1 MHDQTAP
8 SPRLFRVSFDV
19 LVGHGVTATTPQ
31 VTPIDE
37 DFPAEDVHPISTS
50 FGLLAGYA
58 LTDGRYDDLDDDARS
73 WYTTLATHEVL
84 RGLLDAMHPDSGSE
98 SVGFDPGESGA
109 IVPGQ

>member
-1 MHDQTAP
+1 MHDQTP
-8 SPRLFRVSFDV
+8 DSPRLFRVTFDL
-19 LVGHGVTATTPQ
+19 LVGHGVTATTPT
-31 VTPIDE
+31 VTPIDA

-98 SVGFDPGESGA
+98 SVGYEPTDSDD
-109 IVPGQ
+109 ITPGQ